1 MSLTIISNGRIVSS
15 AIVPSDVERTTNKGI
30 ANGYAGLDA
39 ALKFAG
45 LLAADTAEKTANKGI
60 ANGYAG
66 LDASTLLAL
75 TQQRLNFKLVD
86 ANHDTSAASGN
97 QAVTGAGF
105 MPRFVIM
112 QCSVPSVPG
121 QSSIG
126 WSDGT
131 THHCLSNQYN
141 LVAGSWGFNP
151 ALGYLFESGAV
162 KSQITVAS
170 LDADGCTLSWTKIG
184 AKTGI
189 AQIAIA
195 FIR

>member
-1 MSLTIISNGRIVSS
+1 MSLLIIDNGRVIASS
-15 AIVPSDVERTTNKGI
+15 QVPSDVERTS
-30 ANGYAGLDA
+30 
-39 ALKFAG
+39 
-45 LLAADTAEKTANKGI
+45 NKGI

-66 LDASTLLAL
+66 LDASSLLAL
-75 TQQRLNFKLVD
+75 VQQRMNFKLVD

-97 QAVTGAGF
+97 QAITGAGF
-105 MPRFVIM
+105 TPRFILM
-112 QCSVPSVPG
+112 LCAVPSVAG

-131 THHCLSNQYN
+131 NYHCISNQHN
-141 LVAGSWGFNP
+141 LVAGSWGYNP
-151 ALGYLFESGAV
+151 AIGYLFESGSV

-189 AQIAIA
+189 AQIAIV
-195 FIR
+195 FFR